1 MSETTQKKEATNVK
15 SMKFIKIAV
24 YTAAILVLVG
34 LATLGPYKLSGVFS
48 SGFSSDV
55 FIYPLMM
62 LKKLIIPTLLIVL
75 IIGALVVYGI
85 KHEKL
90 WFMIPIGI
98 ILLGFYWY
106 SINNSV
112 YKAYVKRYMTTEE
125 SEQNNK

>member
-1 MSETTQKKEATNVK
+1 MSETTQKKEATNEK
-15 SMKFIKIAV
+15 NMMLIKIAV
-24 YTAAILVLVG
+24 YAVAILVLIG
-34 LATLGPYKLSGVFS
+34 LALLGPYKLSSVFS

-62 LKKLIIPTLLIVL
+62 LKKLIIPTLLIFI
-75 IIGALVVYGI
+75 IIGVLVVYGL

-112 YKAYVKRYMTTEE
+112 YKAYVKRFLTTEE
-125 SEQNNK
+125 SEQKSK